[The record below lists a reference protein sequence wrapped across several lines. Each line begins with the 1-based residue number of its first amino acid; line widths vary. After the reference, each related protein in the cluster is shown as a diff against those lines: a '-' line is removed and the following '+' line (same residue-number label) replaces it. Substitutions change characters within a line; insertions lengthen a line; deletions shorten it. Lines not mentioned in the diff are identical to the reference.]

1 MIDILD
7 VPVTV
12 GFGEAVGGTGR
23 DVVQVWED
31 ASGRMRFTAP
41 PERRPFFAA
50 MKYDQ
55 LPAQAEWAE
64 QNTNGPDCSGP
75 RVKIAPNGAC
85 NRLLLFLR
93 SSLLFRRRLFLS
105 CVLHRLILPYTS
117 DFAPLMERALLC
129 PLYKIVCV

>member
-12 GFGEAVGGTGR
+12 VFGEAVGGTGR

-55 LPAQAEWAE
+55 LPAQAE
-64 QNTNGPDCSGP
+64 GG
-75 RVKIAPNGAC
+75 GAKYKRP
-85 NRLLLFLR
+85 RLLGAASQNR
-93 SSLLFRRRLFLS
+93 S
-105 CVLHRLILPYTS
+105 
-117 DFAPLMERALLC
+117 
-129 PLYKIVCV
+129 